1 MRILL
6 VSPSA
11 GLAYAAEEV
20 QAVVNTA
27 GLSVRLLQ
35 GAVNERDIIEAL
47 RQQRYDC
54 LWLATHG
61 NQNGVLLS
69 NNVAL
74 STSALTALV
83 RSHAISFVFLNT
95 CESVQVA
102 MQINQEAEVDV
113 IATVLDKDGNPLG
126 DAVAYRTGAL
136 LAYHLGRGAAMRDA
150 YEASKPGGNQTYV
163 YLSRRTRGKP
173 TDNDHIPIENRVSTL
188 EQDVKA
194 LWGIL
199 RPSPRQM
206 TAKLIFWGVLV
217 ILWSMWM
224 LGETRNWLLT
234 NPVQAIVI
242 SVALGGAALVVR
254 WLPEDGH
261 HD

>member
-6 VSPSA
+6 VSPA
-11 GLAYAAEEV
+11 TGLAYAAEEV
-20 QAVVNTA
+20 QAVVNTS

-35 GAVNERDIIEAL
+35 GTVSERDIIEAL

-61 NQNGVLLS
+61 NRDGVLLS
-69 NNVAL
+69 NQAML

-83 RSHAISFVFLNT
+83 RSHAIPFVFLNT
-95 CESVQVA
+95 CDGINTA
-102 MQINQEAEVDV
+102 MQVNQEAQADV
-113 IATVLDKDGNPLG
+113 IATVMEVPDTE
-126 DAVAYRTGAL
+126 AYRTGAL
-136 LAYHLGRGAAMRDA
+136 LAYHLGNGDATRDA
-150 YEASKPGGNQTYV
+150 YEASKPGSNRTYV
-163 YLSRRTRGKP
+163 YLSRGTRGKT
-173 TDNDHIPIENRVSTL
+173 TDTDHAPIEHRVSTL

-206 TAKLIFWGVLV
+206 TAKLIFWGLLV

-234 NPVQAIVI
+234 NPAQAIVI
-242 SVALGGAALVVR
+242 SVALGGAALIVR
-254 WLPEDGH
+254 WLPEDTR